1 MMKSILEQQEALKL
15 AGIGVR
21 TTNQE
26 EAGPNGRI
34 PALWT
39 QYFQLEGAYANQAQ
53 AQDDFIYG
61 VYTDYETDASGAYT
75 AFIGHTYDLDL
86 AIATETAGASAA
98 ANMQQTV
105 VPSSLYRVFE
115 TRRGPMPQVVIEA
128 WQEIW
133 AYYETAAEQRA
144 YTGDFERYDK
154 NDFQDGE
161 AVVRIYIAIKS

>member
-1 MMKSILEQQEALKL
+1 MKSTLEQQAALRL
-15 AGIGVR
+15 MGIGVR

-26 EAGPNGRI
+26 EAGQSGRI

-39 QYFQLEGAYANQAQ
+39 RYFQLEGVEASKAQ

-75 AFIGHTYDLDL
+75 AFIGRTYDLDL
-86 AIATETAGASAA
+86 SITTGTAAPAD
-98 ANMQQTV
+98 MQQIV
-105 VPSSLYRVFE
+105 VPGSMYRVFE
-115 TRRGPMPQVVIEA
+115 TRRGRVPQVVIEA
-128 WQEIW
+128 WQDIW

-144 YTGDFERYDK
+144 YSGDFERYDK
-154 NDFQDGE
+154 NAFQDGE